1 MDVKCTIKLHS
12 ARSSGARVVWP
23 EVRIGEKE
31 TAESAEALARILG
44 DHVRIEWALITGS
57 GIRTPISSD
66 DPRVEDDGFL
76 LRIPEKDARAGYR
89 AECTLVIDE
98 QAHKEAE

>member
-12 ARSSGARVVWP
+12 AKISGERVVWP
-23 EVRIGEKE
+23 EVRIGREE
-31 TAESAEALARILG
+31 TAENAAELARILG
-44 DHVRIEWALITGS
+44 KHVRIEWALITGS
-57 GIRTPISSD
+57 GIRTPIAPD
-66 DPRVEDDGFL
+66 DARIEDNGFL

-98 QAHKEAE
+98 KEAE